1 MNLLPEY
8 RVMLPTLDLELIRS
22 FLTVVSQG
30 ELKSAAQKLHKTP
43 SAISMQLKKLE
54 ELVGHRLLERSNQG
68 IALTEAGRTLKRH
81 GEQLI
86 QANNDLLAELRREEL
101 SGIFTFGAPA
111 DYAHTFLHKLL
122 PVLRIEYPKIEP
134 RITLEPSRVLRNK
147 VKTGELDVAI
157 VAREPASDEGVLLWR
172 EELAWFQPERI
183 SAQQALTDID
193 QKEPL
198 QVAILST
205 DCVLR
210 DAAFSSLAA
219 AGQKYQTVLEASS
232 VEALKDAV
240 DSGFCAALLPVSMAG
255 NWKEGRPVTLR
266 HVDDLPTLEFAV
278 ICAAGPD
285 NDRMS
290 GLQNRLAKAL

>member
-1 MNLLPEY
+1 
-8 RVMLPTLDLELIRS
+8 MLPTLDLELIRS

-54 ELVGHRLLERSNQG
+54 SLVGHRLLERSNQG

-86 QANNDLLAELRREEL
+86 QANNELLAELRRDEL
-101 SGIFTFGAPA
+101 RGVFTFGAPA

-122 PVLRIEYPKIEP
+122 PILRIEYPKIEP
-134 RITLEPSRVLRNK
+134 RIMLEPSRELRRK

-157 VAREPASDEGVLLWR
+157 VAREPDSDEGVLLWR
-172 EELAWFQPERI
+172 EELAWYRPQPLLQ
-183 SAQQALTDID
+183 SADTEQSRGKTLA
-193 QKEPL
+193 
-198 QVAILST
+198 VGVLST

-210 DAAFSSLAA
+210 DAAFSSLTAS
-219 AGQKYQTVLEASS
+219 GQKYQTVLEASS

-240 DSGFCAALLPVSMAG
+240 DSGFCAALLPASMG
-255 NWKEGRPVTLR
+255 SQWCESRPETVR
-266 HVDDLPTLEFAV
+266 HISPLPVLEFAV
-278 ICAAGPD
+278 ICAAGAGD
-285 NDRMS
+285 DRMA
-290 GLQNRLAKAL
+290 GLQTRLAKAL